1 MCLLSHAK
9 KYIVYTILWQW
20 AALLSQVLAVFSIA
34 DLLEKVVYQNVTTAA
49 VERTII
55 TLIFVVIVRFVCER
69 MGARSSYLACVDVK
83 RILREKIYEK
93 MLKLGASYNEQVSSS
108 EVVQVSTEG
117 VEQLET
123 YFGKYLPQLFYSLIA
138 PVTLF
143 VILSRVSLKAS
154 VILLICVPR
163 TMERRKLWMSDTNKK
178 NMPKS
183 TVQKKMVNESTAS
196 YGAAATKKRRSAIS
210 IMGSLI
216 GLVKPLLHIM
226 LAAIILGTAGYL
238 CAIFLTILAGQ
249 VIVHGLIAGGTGS
262 VKTIITVMII
272 IAVLRG
278 ILHYAEQYCN
288 HFIAFKLLA
297 IIRHKVFAALRK
309 LCPAKLEDRDKGNL
323 ISIITTDIELL
334 EVFYAHT
341 ISPIAIATLT
351 SLIMVI
357 FIGRYHWLTGLLAL
371 AAYMIVGIVIP
382 MWNGRRGSQ
391 MGMEFRT
398 NFGELN
404 SFVLDS
410 LRGLDETI
418 QYDQGEKR
426 KEQMSERSRSL
437 AGMQE
442 KLSKMEGA
450 QRSFTNLVILLAS
463 FGMLAL
469 TVWLYGKGEIGF
481 EGILTCTIA
490 MMGSFGPVV
499 ALSSLSNNLNQTLAS
514 GERVL
519 SLLEETPMV
528 EEISEDMHIKMT
540 SENMS
545 AISNETDDITKN
557 EKNILSGISAG
568 GEMCRG
574 NAFSGAEA
582 NNVTFAYE
590 NETILDDYSLKLE
603 PGKIIGI
610 HGASGSGK
618 STLLKLLM
626 RFWDVNQGSVSVNG
640 EDVRKIPTRHLRD
653 MESYVTQETHL
664 FHDSIANNIAVGSPG
679 ASREAIIEAAKKAS
693 IHDFI
698 MNLPKG
704 YDTEVGELGDTLSG
718 GEKQRI
724 GIARAFLHDS
734 PLILMDE
741 PTLNLD
747 SLNEGIILKSLREA
761 AEKKTVVLV
770 SHRKSTMNIV
780 DTVFEM
786 KDGRIS

>member
-1 MCLLSHAK
+1 MSEN
-9 KYIVYTILWQW
+9 T
-20 AALLSQVLAVFSIA
+20 
-34 DLLEKVVYQNVTTAA
+34 NTT
-49 VERTII
+49 
-55 TLIFVVIVRFVCER
+55 
-69 MGARSSYLACVDVK
+69 
-83 RILREKIYEK
+83 
-93 MLKLGASYNEQVSSS
+93 
-108 EVVQVSTEG
+108 
-117 VEQLET
+117 
-123 YFGKYLPQLFYSLIA
+123 
-138 PVTLF
+138 
-143 VILSRVSLKAS
+143 
-154 VILLICVPR
+154 
-163 TMERRKLWMSDTNKK
+163 
-178 NMPKS
+178 
-183 TVQKKMVNESTAS
+183 
-196 YGAAATKKRRSAIS
+196 KRRSAIQ

-226 LAAIILGTAGYL
+226 LAAIILGTLGYL

-249 VIVHGLIAGGTGS
+249 IIMHGLLTGVAGMIVPVDNMWLVFTP
-262 VKTIITVMII
+262 VKTIITVMIV

-278 ILHYAEQYCN
+278 ILHYVEQYCN

-309 LCPAKLEDRDKGNL
+309 LCPAKLEGRDKGNL

-351 SLIMVI
+351 SIIMVI
-357 FIGRYHWLTGLLAL
+357 FIGRYHWLAGVLAL
-371 AAYMIVGIVIP
+371 AAYLIVGVAIP
-382 MWNGRRGSQ
+382 MWNGKRGSQ
-391 MGMEFRT
+391 KGMEFRT

-418 QYDQGEKR
+418 QYGQGEKR
-426 KEQMSERSRSL
+426 KEQMSERSKNL

-442 KLSKMEGA
+442 SLSKMEGS
-450 QRSFTNLVILLAS
+450 QRSFTNMVILLAS

-469 TVWLYGKGEIGF
+469 TIWLYDKGAMGF

-519 SLLEETPMV
+519 SLLEETPLV
-528 EEISEDMHIKMT
+528 EEIPGDVET
-540 SENMS
+540 SGVESM
-545 AISNETDDITKN
+545 EYEFK
-557 EKNILSGISAG
+557 
-568 GEMCRG
+568 
-574 NAFSGAEA
+574 GAEA
-582 NNVTFAYE
+582 ENVTFAYD
-590 NETILDDYSLKLE
+590 NEVILDNYSLKMQT
-603 PGKIIGI
+603 GKITGI

-626 RFWDVNQGSVSVNG
+626 RFWDVQDGSVSVDG
-640 EDVRKIPTRHLRD
+640 TDVRKIPIRYLRD

-664 FHDSIANNIAVGSPG
+664 FHDSIANNIEIAKPG
-679 ASREAIIEAAKKAS
+679 ASREEIMEAAKKAS

-698 MNLPKG
+698 MTLPKE

-724 GIARAFLHDS
+724 GIARAFLHEC
-734 PLILMDE
+734 PLILLDE
-741 PTLNLD
+741 PTSNLD
-747 SLNEGIILKSLREA
+747 SLNEGIILKSLKES

-770 SHRKSTMNIV
+770 SHRVSTMNV
-780 DTVFEM
+780 ADVVYEM
-786 KDGRIS
+786 ENGRIS

>member
-1 MCLLSHAK
+1 
-9 KYIVYTILWQW
+9 
-20 AALLSQVLAVFSIA
+20 
-34 DLLEKVVYQNVTTAA
+34 
-49 VERTII
+49 
-55 TLIFVVIVRFVCER
+55 
-69 MGARSSYLACVDVK
+69 
-83 RILREKIYEK
+83 
-93 MLKLGASYNEQVSSS
+93 
-108 EVVQVSTEG
+108 
-117 VEQLET
+117 
-123 YFGKYLPQLFYSLIA
+123 
-138 PVTLF
+138 
-143 VILSRVSLKAS
+143 
-154 VILLICVPR
+154 
-163 TMERRKLWMSDTNKK
+163 MSDTNKK
-178 NMPKS
+178 SIQKS

-249 VIVHGLIAGGTGS
+249 VIVHGLMDGAGMTAIAIKNTWLINTP
-262 VKTIITVMII
+262 VKTIITIMII

-309 LCPAKLEDRDKGNL
+309 LCPAKLEGRDKGNL

-357 FIGRYHWLTGLLAL
+357 FIGRYHWLAGLLAL
-371 AAYMIVGIVIP
+371 AAYLIVGVVIP

-410 LRGLDETI
+410 LRGLAETI

-426 KEQMSERSRSL
+426 KGQMSERSRSL

-450 QRSFTNLVILLAS
+450 QRSFTNMVILLAS

-481 EGILTCTIA
+481 AGILTCTIA

-528 EEISEDMHIKMT
+528 EEISEDIHIKIA
-540 SENMS
+540 SEN
-545 AISNETDDITKN
+545 
-557 EKNILSGISAG
+557 
-568 GEMCRG
+568 
-574 NAFSGAEA
+574 FSGAEA

-603 PGKIIGI
+603 PGKITGI

-626 RFWDVNQGSVSVNG
+626 RFWDVNEGCVSVDG

-664 FHDSIANNIAVGSPG
+664 FHDSIANNIAVGCPG

-693 IHDFI
+693 IHNFI
-698 MNLPKG
+698 MKLPKG

-741 PTLNLD
+741 PTSNLD

-761 AEKKTVVLV
+761 SEKKTVVLV
-770 SHRKSTMNIV
+770 SHRKSTMNIA

>member
-1 MCLLSHAK
+1 MS
-9 KYIVYTILWQW
+9 
-20 AALLSQVLAVFSIA
+20 
-34 DLLEKVVYQNVTTAA
+34 EKVNKN
-49 VERTII
+49 
-55 TLIFVVIVRFVCER
+55 L
-69 MGARSSYLACVDVK
+69 M
-83 RILREKIYEK
+83 
-93 MLKLGASYNEQVSSS
+93 
-108 EVVQVSTEG
+108 
-117 VEQLET
+117 
-123 YFGKYLPQLFYSLIA
+123 
-138 PVTLF
+138 
-143 VILSRVSLKAS
+143 
-154 VILLICVPR
+154 VP
-163 TMERRKLWMSDTNKK
+163 DT
-178 NMPKS
+178 
-183 TVQKKMVNESTAS
+183 
-196 YGAAATKKRRSAIS
+196 KRRSAIQ

-226 LAAIILGTAGYL
+226 LAAIILGTLGYL

-249 VIVHGLIAGGTGS
+249 VIVHGLLTGAAGMTVPVDNMWLVFTP
-262 VKTIITVMII
+262 VKTIITVMIV

-278 ILHYAEQYCN
+278 ILHYMEQYCN

-309 LCPAKLEDRDKGNL
+309 LCPAKLEGRDKGNL

-351 SLIMVI
+351 SIIMVI
-357 FIGRYHWLTGLLAL
+357 FIGRYHWLAGLLAL
-371 AAYMIVGIVIP
+371 AAYLIVGVAIP
-382 MWNGRRGSQ
+382 MWNGKRGSQ
-391 MGMEFRT
+391 KGMEFRT

-418 QYDQGEKR
+418 QYGQGEKR
-426 KEQMSERSRSL
+426 KEQMSERSRNL

-442 KLSKMEGA
+442 DLSKMEGS
-450 QRSFTNLVILLAS
+450 QRSFTNMVILLAS

-469 TVWLYGKGEIGF
+469 TIWLYAKGEMEF

-519 SLLEETPMV
+519 SLLEETPLV
-528 EEISEDMHIKMT
+528 EEIPGDV
-540 SENMS
+540 
-545 AISNETDDITKN
+545 ET
-557 EKNILSGISAG
+557 
-568 GEMCRG
+568 
-574 NAFSGAEA
+574 SGAESKEHGFTGA
-582 NNVTFAYE
+582 EAENVTFAYGE
-590 NETILDDYSLKLE
+590 EVILDNYSLKLQ
-603 PGKIIGI
+603 PGKITGI

-626 RFWDVNQGSVSVNG
+626 RFWDVQDGSVSVDG
-640 EDVRKIPTRHLRD
+640 TDVRKIPTKHLRD

-664 FHDSIANNIAVGSPG
+664 FHDSIANNIAIAKPG
-679 ASREAIIEAAKKAS
+679 ASREEIMEAAKKAS

-698 MNLPKG
+698 MTLPKG

-724 GIARAFLHDS
+724 GIARAFLHEC
-734 PLILMDE
+734 PLILLDE
-741 PTLNLD
+741 PTSNLD
-747 SLNEGIILKSLREA
+747 SLNEGIILKSLKES

-770 SHRKSTMNIV
+770 SHRVSTMNV
-780 DTVFEM
+780 ADVVYEM
-786 KDGRIS
+786 ENGRIS

>member
-1 MCLLSHAK
+1 
-9 KYIVYTILWQW
+9 
-20 AALLSQVLAVFSIA
+20 
-34 DLLEKVVYQNVTTAA
+34 
-49 VERTII
+49 
-55 TLIFVVIVRFVCER
+55 
-69 MGARSSYLACVDVK
+69 
-83 RILREKIYEK
+83 
-93 MLKLGASYNEQVSSS
+93 
-108 EVVQVSTEG
+108 
-117 VEQLET
+117 
-123 YFGKYLPQLFYSLIA
+123 
-138 PVTLF
+138 
-143 VILSRVSLKAS
+143 
-154 VILLICVPR
+154 
-163 TMERRKLWMSDTNKK
+163 MSDTNEKS
-178 NMPKS
+178 MQKS
-183 TVQKKMVNESTAS
+183 TVQKKMVNESIAS

-249 VIVHGLIAGGTGS
+249 VIVHGLIAGGEGS
-262 VKTIITVMII
+262 VKTIITLMLI

-309 LCPAKLEDRDKGNL
+309 LCPAKLEGRDKGNL

-351 SLIMVI
+351 SLVMVV
-357 FIGRYHWLTGLLAL
+357 FIGRYHWLAGILAL
-371 AAYMIVGIVIP
+371 IAYLIVGVVIP
-382 MWNGRRGSQ
+382 MWNGKCGSQ

-437 AGMQE
+437 AGIQE

-528 EEISEDMHIKMT
+528 EEISGNVDIRTDSDNEISNT
-540 SENMS
+540 SIVSEN
-545 AISNETDDITKN
+545 TDNDIRNQNNSPEKEKYILRGILTGRAKN
-557 EKNILSGISAG
+557 SVK
-568 GEMCRG
+568 
-574 NAFSGAEA
+574 AFSGAEA
-582 NNVTFAYE
+582 QHVTFAYE

-603 PGKIIGI
+603 PGKITGI

-626 RFWDVNQGSVSVNG
+626 RFWDVNQGSVSVDG

-698 MNLPKG
+698 MKLPKS

-741 PTLNLD
+741 PTSNLD

>member
-1 MCLLSHAK
+1 
-9 KYIVYTILWQW
+9 
-20 AALLSQVLAVFSIA
+20 
-34 DLLEKVVYQNVTTAA
+34 
-49 VERTII
+49 
-55 TLIFVVIVRFVCER
+55 
-69 MGARSSYLACVDVK
+69 
-83 RILREKIYEK
+83 
-93 MLKLGASYNEQVSSS
+93 
-108 EVVQVSTEG
+108 
-117 VEQLET
+117 
-123 YFGKYLPQLFYSLIA
+123 
-138 PVTLF
+138 
-143 VILSRVSLKAS
+143 
-154 VILLICVPR
+154 
-163 TMERRKLWMSDTNKK
+163 MSDTNKK
-178 NMPKS
+178 NMQKS
-183 TVQKKMVNESTAS
+183 TVQKKRVNESTAS
-196 YGAAATKKRRSAIS
+196 YGVAATKKRRSAIS

-249 VIVHGLIAGGTGS
+249 VIVHGVIAGGAGS
-262 VKTIITVMII
+262 IKTIITVMII
-272 IAVLRG
+272 IAILRG

-309 LCPAKLEDRDKGNL
+309 LCPAKLEGRDKGNL

-341 ISPIAIATLT
+341 ISPIAIAALT
-351 SLIMVI
+351 SLVMVF
-357 FIGRYHWLTGLLAL
+357 FIGRYHWLAGILAL
-371 AAYMIVGIVIP
+371 AAYLVVGVVIP

-437 AGMQE
+437 AGTQE
-442 KLSKMEGA
+442 KLSKMEGT

-469 TVWLYGKGEIGF
+469 TVWLYGEGEIGF

-519 SLLEETPMV
+519 FLLEETPMV
-528 EEISEDMHIKMT
+528 EEIPEDMHIKIV
-540 SENMS
+540 SEN
-545 AISNETDDITKN
+545 
-557 EKNILSGISAG
+557 
-568 GEMCRG
+568 
-574 NAFSGAEA
+574 FSGAEA
-582 NNVTFAYE
+582 KNVTFAYE

-603 PGKIIGI
+603 PGKITGI

-626 RFWDVNQGSVSVNG
+626 RFWDVNEGSVSVDG

-664 FHDSIANNIAVGSPG
+664 FHDSIANNIAVGSSG

-698 MNLPKG
+698 MKLPKG

-734 PLILMDE
+734 LLILMDE
-741 PTLNLD
+741 PTSNLD